1 MLIDSHAH
9 LDMKDFEDDLDKVVE
24 RACEGGLTHI
34 ITIGI
39 DLDSSIKALDLAK
52 RYDYIYSTVG
62 FHPHNADKVTKDLL
76 NRLKLLS
83 KEPKVV
89 AWGEIGLDFYRDI
102 SSRERQITI
111 FEEQLELASNAG
123 LPVVIHN
130 RDADKDVL
138 EILKRRRKNG
148 LKGVIHCFSGD
159 YALAMNFLD
168 LGYYIS
174 IPGVVTFKNALNLR
188 EVAAGIP
195 LDRMLIETDCP
206 YLAPEPKRGKRNEP
220 LFVTYTAKKIAGLRN
235 IEYEELALRTS
246 ENAIRLFGLGQGV
259 R

>member
-9 LDMKDFEDDLDKVVE
+9 LDMNDFEDDLDKVLE
-24 RACEGGLTHI
+24 RAREGGLTHI

-62 FHPHNADKVTKDLL
+62 FHPHNADEATGGMLA
-76 NRLKLLS
+76 RLKLLAE
-83 KEPKVV
+83 EPEVV

-111 FEEQLELASNAG
+111 FEEQLDLALEAG

-130 RDADKDVL
+130 RDADREVL
-138 EILKRRRKNG
+138 DILKRRGKTG

-159 YALAMNFLD
+159 YDLAVNFLD

-174 IPGVVTFKNALNLR
+174 IPGVVTFKNAARLR

-206 YLAPEPKRGKRNEP
+206 YLSPEPKRGKRNEP
-220 LFVTYTAKKIAGLRN
+220 LYVTYTAKKVAELRGIN
-235 IEYEELALRTS
+235 YEELALKTS
-246 ENAIRLFGLGQGV
+246 ENALRLFSLEQGI